1 MGWGGG
7 QSPPRRSSFLS
18 LENRHGDRLVP
29 SVSIMWTD
37 REKTVTPLQDSALG
51 SARDKTVL
59 GKKEEIGL
67 WKPEGGN
74 PVWAMV
80 LSGRQNASVGAG
92 GWTGA
97 SRKNRDGSR
106 SGKFKGKFFVL

>member
-1 MGWGGG
+1 MGWRP
-7 QSPPRRSSFLS
+7 SPPRRSSFLS
-18 LENRHGDRLVP
+18 LENRHWDRLVP

-59 GKKEEIGL
+59 GKKEEMGL

-74 PVWAMV
+74 PAWAAV
-80 LSGRQNASVGAG
+80 LSGRQNA
-92 GWTGA
+92 
-97 SRKNRDGSR
+97 
-106 SGKFKGKFFVL
+106 